1 MQQIALEGNSRKN
14 RKLSLNDTDRI
25 GLEKEFERC
34 EFIKISHKK
43 RRKAFGEAASNSCL
57 LPIPNSPIL
66 PDRRACYFVA
76 AQSSIVLST
85 MQRNVSKR
93 LQRSSRL
100 SGWLETSSSG
110 LTKEVNCEHLAA
122 ASLVL
127 SGQNVPVP
135 VFDGMP
141 HGEIPISVVSF
152 DEETTL
158 NGKPVGYSR
167 RVRNKRDTDPFPN
180 GNVPLLSGKCTFRQ
194 QFCKRPYLR
203 GREDPVSAATQR
215 SDMAD
220 RYLPDAEI
228 TPLLCKLVK
237 TGA

>member
-1 MQQIALEGNSRKN
+1 MKRFESKYVLIRFENHVGIKVCAKASTLARKTN
-14 RKLSLNDTDRI
+14 AEAYRIDRI
-25 GLEKEFERC
+25 
-34 EFIKISHKK
+34 
-43 RRKAFGEAASNSCL
+43 
-57 LPIPNSPIL
+57 
-66 PDRRACYFVA
+66 V
-76 AQSSIVLST
+76 
-85 MQRNVSKR
+85 
-93 LQRSSRL
+93 

-203 GREDPVSAATQR
+203 SR
-215 SDMAD
+215 M
-220 RYLPDAEI
+220 
-228 TPLLCKLVK
+228 
-237 TGA
+237 